1 MCNRTEVLLR
11 IQQRKGRNFNVKEE
25 ELMRKIGI
33 LLKEMA
39 CSRRLLSSL
48 GIRGAKNF

>member
-25 ELMRKIGI
+25 ELMRKIGKWPVQEGYSPP
-33 LLKEMA
+33 LAFEVPRT
-39 CSRRLLSSL
+39 SRVH
-48 GIRGAKNF
+48 

>member
-39 CSRRLLSSL
+39 CS
-48 GIRGAKNF
+48 